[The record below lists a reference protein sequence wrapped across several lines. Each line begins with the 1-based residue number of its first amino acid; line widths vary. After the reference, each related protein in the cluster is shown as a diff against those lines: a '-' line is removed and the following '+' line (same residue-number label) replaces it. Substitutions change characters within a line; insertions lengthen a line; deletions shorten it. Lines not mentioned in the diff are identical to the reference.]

1 MFTVDH
7 SIVYL
12 GCELIFVQTLW
23 RILCMLVQCVP
34 FRSGWLSSWR
44 PPPAVLSHSPQIAPL
59 WLSLMYFLYEEGE
72 NILFPPRVQGETGKL
87 PYLLLCR
94 LEREAFHSLQRFY
107 LKAQSLEGLSFAH
120 RPHCP
125 LWHQDSRL
133 LSDNIEDKQFQISR
147 AALAPASHGVRVV
160 SVLFLILAAS
170 ILFLWA
176 QLFF

>member
-1 MFTVDH
+1 
-7 SIVYL
+7 
-12 GCELIFVQTLW
+12 
-23 RILCMLVQCVP
+23 
-34 FRSGWLSSWR
+34 
-44 PPPAVLSHSPQIAPL
+44 
-59 WLSLMYFLYEEGE
+59 MYFLYEEGE

-107 LKAQSLEGLSFAH
+107 LKAQSLSRDFSFAH